1 MIDKLTSIRP
11 FEHCYRI
18 RRSKIVEKI
27 VQQQFSPGKF
37 AFEKVVKENDSR
49 D

>member
-27 VQQQFSPGKF
+27 VEQQFSPEK
-37 AFEKVVKENDSR
+37 FEKIVKENGPR